1 MTKHISALKTSSATA
16 IYSLLAKAFHT
27 VMSNLKEK
35 RKKQIYHEPRRRE
48 KYYRKSYKNTRGD
61 GVLDME
67 ETGGGGKKS
76 LDLYIFVICSQQYF
90 LANGY

>member
-1 MTKHISALKTSSATA
+1 
-16 IYSLLAKAFHT
+16 
-27 VMSNLKEK
+27 MSNLKEK

-76 LDLYIFVICSQQYF
+76 LDLYIFVICSPAIF
-90 LANGY
+90 PDKWVLGMKEREEMTGGFGG